1 MLISLVNLH
10 RECLNL
16 IRRKNKRLESEQ
28 TDDDIF
34 SLKEKQQKDIT
45 LTMREKIYEL
55 EEEIKK
61 LKKENIGLR
70 FKIKR
75 LK

>member
-1 MLISLVNLH
+1 MLIGLVNLH

-28 TDDDIF
+28 TDDIF

-45 LTMREKIYEL
+45 LKMREKIYEL